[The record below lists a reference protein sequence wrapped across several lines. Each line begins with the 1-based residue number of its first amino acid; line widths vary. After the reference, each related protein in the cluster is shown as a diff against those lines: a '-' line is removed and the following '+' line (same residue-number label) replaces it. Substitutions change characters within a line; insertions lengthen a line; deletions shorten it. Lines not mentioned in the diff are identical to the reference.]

1 MIVCL
6 VFYSQGTPQLPV
18 YQSVLLSIS
27 GDSKISLQHTSVQQ
41 LSTIPEGKELVNNG
55 TANPKKSI
63 TLDDQESVAQPPIH
77 PILIDDDQFD
87 EPHVLIQD
95 PAPDGGYGWVIVFA
109 SFMCNLIVDGIAY
122 TFGLFFGIFTIHF
135 ATSKSKVALC
145 GALLNGCYLGAGLH
159 FVAILVECSFLKILK
174 NFSGLFFFP
183 GPIVSSLANKYG
195 CRFVTI
201 LGATLSCIALIL
213 STAAPNIE
221 TLMITYGIVGKFF
234 FFLSLR

>member
-1 MIVCL
+1 M
-6 VFYSQGTPQLPV
+6 
-18 YQSVLLSIS
+18 LLSIS

-41 LSTIPEGKELVNNG
+41 LSTIPEGKELVDSVPGPHHRAPNE
-55 TANPKKSI
+55 
-63 TLDDQESVAQPPIH
+63 DQESLAPQTGQPL
-77 PILIDDDQFD
+77 LIDDDQFD
-87 EPHVLIQD
+87 EPHVLVQD

-122 TFGLFFGIFTIHF
+122 TFGLFFEIFVLHF

-145 GALLNGCYLGAGLH
+145 GALLNGCYLGAGESEIA
-159 FVAILVECSFLKILK
+159 FVSLTNAS
-174 NFSGLFFFP
+174 NTRAT

-201 LGATLSCIALIL
+201 LGAIIACIALVL

-221 TLMITYGIVGKFF
+221 TLMVTYGIIGKCIGQ
-234 FFLSLR
+234 LN